1 MFAIERYSKAHS
13 LEEAVK
19 LLAADPAAKLIAGGT
34 DVLIRL
40 HEGSKDFKS
49 LVDINGLAALK
60 EITEAAD
67 GTVRIGCLA
76 TFSEIMDSDVV
87 NRRVPVIAEAA
98 ATVGGPQLRNM
109 ATMGGNI
116 CAGVPCADS
125 AGALLV
131 LEADLEIRGVDGQR
145 VVPVAGFHL
154 GPSRVALKQEDVL
167 VGFRIRPA
175 NYKGLGAAYYKYT
188 MRDAM
193 DIATIGC
200 AVACKLKDGKVEG
213 LRLAFAVAGPTPLR
227 CWRTEE
233 KSQGALADESLLKLV
248 AGSVLDDLRPRD
260 SWRASKDFREQIITT
275 LAERVLR
282 EAINRQSRNGVS
294 IS

>member
-1 MFAIERYSKAHS
+1 MFAIEQYSKAQS
-13 LEEAVK
+13 VEDAVK
-19 LLAADPAAKLIAGGT
+19 LLAADPATKLIAGGT

-40 HEGSKDFKS
+40 HQGSKDFRN

-60 EITEAAD
+60 EITEEDD

-87 NRRVPVIAEAA
+87 NRRVPVIAEAV

-131 LEADLEIRGVDGQR
+131 LEADLEIMGVNGER
-145 VVPVAGFHL
+145 VVPMVGFHL
-154 GPSRVALKQEDVL
+154 GPSRVALKQGDVL
-167 VGFRIRPA
+167 VVFRIRPE
-175 NYKGLGAAYYKYT
+175 NYKGLGAAYYKYS

-200 AVACKLKDGKVEG
+200 TAAARLDGDKIAE
-213 LRLAFAVAGPTPLR
+213 LRLAFTVAGPTPLR
-227 CWRTEE
+227 CETAE
-233 KSQGALADESLLKLV
+233 KTAVGQPLSAETLKTIV
-248 AGSVLDDLRPRD
+248 NAVEKDVKPRD
-260 SWRASKDFREQIITT
+260 SWRATKEFRLHVIRT
-275 LAERVLR
+275 LTQRVVRLAVER
-282 EAINRQSRNGVS
+282 AGGKF
-294 IS
+294 

>member
-1 MFAIERYSKAHS
+1 MFAIEHYSKAQS
-13 LEEAVK
+13 VAEAVK

-40 HEGSKDFKS
+40 HQGSKDFRN

-60 EITEAAD
+60 EITEEAD

-87 NRRVPVIAEAA
+87 NRRVPVIAEAV

-131 LEADLEIRGVDGQR
+131 LEADLEIMGVNGER
-145 VVPVAGFHL
+145 VVPMVGFHL

-167 VGFRIRPA
+167 VVFRIRPG
-175 NYKGLGAAYYKYT
+175 NYKGLGAAYYKYS

-200 AVACKLKDGKVEG
+200 TAAARLDGDKIAE
-213 LRLAFAVAGPTPLR
+213 LRLAFTVAGPTPLR
-227 CWRTEE
+227 CENAE
-233 KSQGALADESLLKLV
+233 KTAVGQPLSAETLKAIINAV
-248 AGSVLDDLRPRD
+248 EKDVKPRD
-260 SWRASKDFREQIITT
+260 SWRATKEFRMHVIRT
-275 LAERVLR
+275 LTQRVVRQAVER
-282 EAINRQSRNGVS
+282 AGGKF
-294 IS
+294 

>member
-1 MFAIERYSKAHS
+1 MFAIDRYNKAQS
-13 LEEAVK
+13 VKEAVK
-19 LLAADPAAKLIAGGT
+19 LLTADPEAKLIAGGT

-40 HEGSKDFKS
+40 HEGRKDFRN
-49 LVDINGLAALK
+49 LVDINALAALK
-60 EITEAAD
+60 EITAEAD

-87 NRRVPVIAEAA
+87 NKRVPVIAEAA

-131 LEADLEIRGVDGQR
+131 LEADLEIRGVDGER
-145 VVPVAGFHL
+145 IVPVVGFHL
-154 GPSRVALKQEDVL
+154 GPSRVDLKQGDVL
-167 VGFRIRPA
+167 VVFRFRPE

-200 AVACKLKDGKVEG
+200 TAAARLDGDKIAE
-213 LRLAFAVAGPTPLR
+213 LRLAFTVAAPTPLR
-227 CWRTEE
+227 CETAEKAAMGKPLSEE
-233 KSQGALADESLLKLV
+233 TLKTIRNAV
-248 AGSVLDDLRPRD
+248 EKDLKPRD
-260 SWRASKDFREQIITT
+260 SWRASKEFRLHVIRT
-275 LAERVLR
+275 LTQRVVRQAVER
-282 EAINRQSRNGVS
+282 AGGKF
-294 IS
+294 

>member
-1 MFAIERYSKAHS
+1 MFAIERYSRAQS
-13 LEEAVK
+13 VEEAVK
-19 LLAADPAAKLIAGGT
+19 LLAADPEAKIIAGGS

-40 HEGSKDFKS
+40 HEGSTDFRS

-60 EITEAAD
+60 EITEEAD

-76 TFSEIMDSDVV
+76 TFSEIMASDIV
-87 NRRVPVIAEAA
+87 NKRVPVIAEAA

-131 LEADLEIRGVDGQR
+131 LEADLVIRGVDGEC
-145 VVPVAGFHL
+145 VVPLVGFHL
-154 GPSRVALKQEDVL
+154 GPNRVALKQGDVL
-167 VGFRIRPA
+167 LMFRIRPE
-175 NYKGLGAAYYKYT
+175 NYKGFGAAYYKYS

-200 AVACKLKDGKVEG
+200 TAAARLDGDKIAE
-213 LRLAFAVAGPTPLR
+213 LRLAFSVAAPKPLR
-227 CWRTEE
+227 CEAAEKAAVGKPLSEE
-233 KSQGALADESLLKLV
+233 TLKTIRDAAEKDV
-248 AGSVLDDLRPRD
+248 NPRD
-260 SWRASKDFREQIITT
+260 SWRATKKFRLHVIRT
-275 LAERVLR
+275 LTQRVVRQAVER
-282 EAINRQSRNGVS
+282 AGGTF
-294 IS
+294 

>member
-1 MFAIERYSKAHS
+1 MFAIERYSKAQS
-13 LEEAVK
+13 VEDAVK
-19 LLAADPAAKLIAGGT
+19 LLAADPEARLIAGGT

-40 HEGSKDFKS
+40 HQGSQDFRN

-60 EITEAAD
+60 EITEEAD

-87 NRRVPVIAEAA
+87 NRRVPVIAEAV

-131 LEADLEIRGVDGQR
+131 LEADLEIMGVDGER
-145 VVPVAGFHL
+145 VVPMVGFHL
-154 GPSRVALKQEDVL
+154 GPSRVSLKQEDVL
-167 VGFRIRPA
+167 VVFRIRPE
-175 NYKGLGAAYYKYT
+175 NCKDLGAAYYKYS

-200 AVACKLKDGKVEG
+200 TAAVRLDGDIIAE
-213 LRLAFAVAGPTPLR
+213 LRLAFTVAGPTPLR
-227 CWRTEE
+227 CETAE
-233 KSQGALADESLLKLV
+233 KAAVGKPLSAETLKAIRNAV
-248 AGSVLDDLRPRD
+248 EKDVKPRD
-260 SWRASKDFREQIITT
+260 SWRASKEFRMHVIRT
-275 LAERVLR
+275 LTQRVVRQAVER
-282 EAINRQSRNGVS
+282 AGGTF
-294 IS
+294 

>member
-1 MFAIERYSKAHS
+1 MFAIERYSKAQS
-13 LEEAVK
+13 VEDAVK

-40 HEGSKDFKS
+40 HEGSRDFRS

-76 TFSEIMDSDVV
+76 TFSEIMVSDVV

-145 VVPVAGFHL
+145 VVPVVGFHL

-167 VGFRIRPA
+167 VVFRIRPES
-175 NYKGLGAAYYKYT
+175 YKDLGAAYYKYT

-200 AVACKLKDGKVEG
+200 TAATRVDGDKIAE
-213 LRLAFAVAGPTPLR
+213 LWLAFTVAGPTPLR
-227 CWRTEE
+227 CETAE
-233 KSQGALADESLLKLV
+233 KAAVGQPLSAKTLKAV
-248 AGSVLDDLRPRD
+248 VNAVEKDLKPRD
-260 SWRASKDFREQIITT
+260 SWRATKEFRLHVIRT
-275 LAERVLR
+275 LTQRVVRQAVER
-282 EAINRQSRNGVS
+282 AGGKF
-294 IS
+294 

>member
-1 MFAIERYSKAHS
+1 MFAIERYSKAQS
-13 LEEAVK
+13 VEDAVK

-40 HEGSKDFKS
+40 HQGSKDFRN

-60 EITEAAD
+60 EITEEAD
-67 GTVRIGCLA
+67 GTVRIGSMA

-131 LEADLEIRGVDGQR
+131 LEADLEIIGVNGER
-145 VVPVAGFHL
+145 VVPMVGFHL
-154 GPSRVALKQEDVL
+154 GPSRVALKQGDVL
-167 VGFRIRPA
+167 LVFRIRPE
-175 NYKGLGAAYYKYT
+175 NYKGLGAAYYKYS

-200 AVACKLKDGKVEG
+200 TAAARLDGDKIAE
-213 LRLAFAVAGPTPLR
+213 LRLAFTVAGPTPLR
-227 CWRTEE
+227 CETAE
-233 KSQGALADESLLKLV
+233 KTAVGQPLSAETLKTIV
-248 AGSVLDDLRPRD
+248 NAVEKDVKPRD
-260 SWRASKDFREQIITT
+260 SWRATKEFRLHVIRT
-275 LAERVLR
+275 LTQRVVRLAVER
-282 EAINRQSRNGVS
+282 AGGKF
-294 IS
+294 

>member
-1 MFAIERYSKAHS
+1 MFAIERYSQAQS
-13 LEEAVK
+13 VEDAVR
-19 LLAADPAAKLIAGGT
+19 LLAADPDAKIIAGGS

-40 HEGSKDFKS
+40 HEGSKDFRC

-60 EITEAAD
+60 EINEAAD
-67 GTVRIGCLA
+67 GTVRIGSLA

-87 NRRVPVIAEAA
+87 NKRVPVLAEAA

-131 LEADLEIRGVDGQR
+131 LEADLEIRGVDGVR
-145 VVPVAGFHL
+145 VIPMSGFHL
-154 GPSRVALKQEDVL
+154 GPNRVELKQGDVL
-167 VGFRIRPA
+167 VVFRIRPE
-175 NYKGLGAAYYKYT
+175 NYKGFGTAYYKYS

-200 AVACKLKDGKVEG
+200 TAAARLDGDKFDE
-213 LRLAFAVAGPTPLR
+213 LRLAFSVAAPTPVR
-227 CWRTEE
+227 CETAEKAAAGQPLSEE
-233 KSQGALADESLLKLV
+233 TLKDIRNAV
-248 AGSVLDDLRPRD
+248 EKDVNPRN
-260 SWRASKDFREQIITT
+260 SWRATKEFRLHIIRT
-275 LAERVLR
+275 LTQRVVRQAVER
-282 EAINRQSRNGVS
+282 AGGKF
-294 IS
+294 

>member
-1 MFAIERYSKAHS
+1 MFAIERYSKAQS
-13 LEEAVK
+13 VEDAVK
-19 LLAADPAAKLIAGGT
+19 LLAADPEARLIAGGT

-40 HEGSKDFKS
+40 HQGSMDFRN

-60 EITEAAD
+60 EITEEAD

-131 LEADLEIRGVDGQR
+131 LEADLEIRGVDGAR
-145 VVPVAGFHL
+145 IVPMVGFHL
-154 GPSRVALKQEDVL
+154 GPSRVALKPGDVL
-167 VGFRIRPA
+167 MVFRIRPE
-175 NYKGLGAAYYKYT
+175 NYKSLGAAYFKYT

-200 AVACKLKDGKVEG
+200 TAAVRLNGDKITE
-213 LRLAFAVAGPTPLR
+213 LRLAFTVAGPTPLR
-227 CWRTEE
+227 CETAE
-233 KSQGALADESLLKLV
+233 KAAVGQPLSAETLKTIGNAV
-248 AGSVLDDLRPRD
+248 EKDVKPRD
-260 SWRASKDFREQIITT
+260 SWRASKEFRLHVIRT
-275 LAERVLR
+275 LTQRVVRQAAER
-282 EAINRQSRNGVS
+282 AGGKF
-294 IS
+294 